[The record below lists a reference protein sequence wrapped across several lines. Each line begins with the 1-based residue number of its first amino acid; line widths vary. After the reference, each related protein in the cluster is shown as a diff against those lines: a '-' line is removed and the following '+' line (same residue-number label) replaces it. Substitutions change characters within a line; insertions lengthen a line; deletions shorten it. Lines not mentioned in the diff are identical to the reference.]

1 MANLIKNTAYFII
14 IIKKIGMSKAFKIL
28 AIDGGGIKG
37 LYSSTIIEHL
47 EKEFQ
52 VKITDYF
59 DMICGTSTGGLISLA
74 LSLGISANEITK
86 LYTQMGEKIFPQKSK
101 LVQMFRQYVYKGKY
115 SDKPLEGILRNLF
128 GNRTIGESKNLLCIP
143 SYSITDGR
151 NFVIKYDHLDGN
163 LGRDNSMSYVDAAL
177 ATSAAPTYFPVCQL
191 AYYNDKQLI
200 DGGVWAN
207 NPSLVGLIEAI
218 RFFVGKNREYDSIE
232 ILSISSLK
240 KNKTVKPF
248 SKRHKSIL
256 NWNSQLF
263 DVFSNSQE
271 QFIHYFLTELH
282 KHEDIKVKYV
292 RVESEPVFANEEDLI
307 EMDLVSEKSIK
318 LLVQKGN
325 DAGYK
330 ARREPSV
337 IMFFKSKKSYII
349 N

>member
-1 MANLIKNTAYFII
+1 MLLEN
-14 IIKKIGMSKAFKIL
+14 KKYLYMSKAFKIL

-37 LYSSTIIEHL
+37 LYSSTILEHL
-47 EKEFQ
+47 EKEFNIQ
-52 VKITDYF
+52 MTDYF

-74 LSLGISANEITK
+74 LSLGISANEISK
-86 LYTQMGEKIFPQKSK
+86 LYSQKGEKIFPQKSK
-101 LVQMFRQYVYKGKY
+101 LTQRFRQFLYKGKY
-115 SDKPLEGILRNLF
+115 SDKQLEETLRDLF

-151 NFVIKYDHLDGN
+151 NFIIKYDHRDGN

-191 AYYNDKQLI
+191 SYYNDKQLI

-207 NPSLVGLIEAI
+207 NPSLVGFIEAI
-218 RFFVGKNREYDSIE
+218 RFFVGKNRKYDSIE

-248 SKRHKSIL
+248 SKRYKSFL
-256 NWNSQLF
+256 DWNSQLF

-271 QFIHYFLTELH
+271 QFVHYFLSELH
-282 KHEDIKVKYV
+282 NHGDIKVKYV
-292 RVESEPVFANEEDLI
+292 RIDSEPVFTNEEDLV

-318 LLVQKGN
+318 LLMQKGN

-330 ARREPSV
+330 ARRNPSV
-337 IMFFKSKKSYII
+337 ITFFNNKKTYII

>member
-1 MANLIKNTAYFII
+1 
-14 IIKKIGMSKAFKIL
+14 MSKVFKIL

-37 LYSSTIIEHL
+37 LYSSTILEHL
-47 EKEFQ
+47 EKEFDI
-52 VKITDYF
+52 KTTDYF

-74 LSLGISANEITK
+74 LSLGISANEISK
-86 LYTQMGEKIFPQKSK
+86 LYSQKGEKIFPQKMK
-101 LVQMFRQYVYKGKY
+101 FAQKFKQYVYRGKY
-115 SDKPLEGILRNLF
+115 SDKPLENILRDLF
-128 GNRTIGESKNLLCIP
+128 GHRTIGESKNLLCIP

-151 NFVIKYDHLDGN
+151 NFVIKYDHKDGN

-191 AYYNDKQLI
+191 PYYNDKQLI

-218 RFFVGKNREYDSIE
+218 SFFVGKNREYDSIE

-240 KNKTVKPF
+240 KNKTIKPF
-248 SKRHKSIL
+248 SKRHKSFWD
-256 NWNSQLF
+256 WNSQLF

-292 RVESEPVFANEEDLI
+292 RIDSEPVFTNEEELI

-318 LLVQKGN
+318 LLMQKGN

-330 ARREPSV
+330 ARRDPSV
-337 IMFFKSKKSYII
+337 TTFFNNKKTYII

>member
-1 MANLIKNTAYFII
+1 
-14 IIKKIGMSKAFKIL
+14 MSKVFKIL

-37 LYSSTIIEHL
+37 LYSSTILEHL
-47 EKEFQ
+47 EKEFDI
-52 VKITDYF
+52 KTTDYF

-74 LSLGISANEITK
+74 LSLGISANEISK
-86 LYTQMGEKIFPQKSK
+86 LYSQKGEKIFPQKMK
-101 LVQMFRQYVYKGKY
+101 FAQKFKQYVYRGKY
-115 SDKPLEGILRNLF
+115 SDKPLENILRDLF

-151 NFVIKYDHLDGN
+151 NFVIKYDHKDGN

-191 AYYNDKQLI
+191 PYYNDKQLI

-218 RFFVGKNREYDSIE
+218 SFFVGKNREYDSIE

-240 KNKTVKPF
+240 KNKTIKPF
-248 SKRHKSIL
+248 SKRHKSFWD
-256 NWNSQLF
+256 WNSQLF

-292 RVESEPVFANEEDLI
+292 RIDSEPVFTNEEELI

-318 LLVQKGN
+318 LLMQKGN

-330 ARREPSV
+330 ARRDPSV
-337 IMFFKSKKSYII
+337 TTFFNNKKTYII